1 MTPSMYSPLGQK
13 KATPRPPTL
22 TRTQHIS
29 LIQTKRLPIAPPDQ
43 TEWTLPKEEEEDI
56 PSGPEEAEAVE
67 EEVAEVEVEEEVAE
81 VEVAEAVAAL
91 PAQEGD
97 TTARTSCSVNTPT
110 PSLEIAP
117 KHESSSHSGSYI
129 TTSTMP
135 TPSWEYPTPDPCCFS
150 LTLKDP

>member
-1 MTPSMYSPLGQK
+1 
-13 KATPRPPTL
+13 
-22 TRTQHIS
+22 
-29 LIQTKRLPIAPPDQ
+29 LIPTKRLPIAPPDQ
-43 TEWTLPKEEEEDI
+43 TERTLPKEEEEEDI

-67 EEVAEVEVEEEVAE
+67 EEVAEEEVEEEVAE
-81 VEVAEAVAAL
+81 VVAAL

-129 TTSTMP
+129 TTSITP

-150 LTLKDP
+150 PTLKDP